1 MDTRE
6 GSNIIYKIVKVFIT
20 IVYYILI
27 VLVMPFLWLFVCI
40 LNRLFKNFPEIPE
53 DLDSQ
58 RNPENKQKKSNDS
71 TLQE

>member
-6 GSNIIYKIVKVFIT
+6 GSNIIYKIVKAFIT
-20 IVYYILI
+20 IVYYIPI

-58 RNPENKQKKSNDS
+58 RNPENKTEKV
-71 TLQE
+71 